1 MSKYTIAIDLGE
13 KSVIA
18 IAGTNDSRG
27 QLQIAAVATRQ
38 TRGLK
43 AGRIENIAQVNEAL
57 SGVIAEL
64 ETRLNVKIQ
73 QSYGGISGEYIRCER
88 HSEKVVVS
96 EPNSGVGAADV
107 GALHALMRNVEAPE
121 VDTIM
126 EYTPQNY
133 IVDTNEESRSPVG
146 TFGRTLS
153 STFNFVLCEKEAL
166 KRLNLAFKQSGITLK
181 RCFANAIASAEAVL
195 SSDEMEAGV
204 AVVDMGEGMTNIAIY
219 QKGVLRYLAS
229 IPIGGSAINADIRSL
244 MIHESSIESI
254 KCDHGTAVAE
264 LAPKESIDVVGRT
277 ARDNRAVPLYN
288 IAVAIQERVTDIIIF
303 VHREI
308 RDSGYMGRLP
318 YGLVLTGGGAKLKDI
333 DESFRR
339 NLDVEVRIAN
349 PEEGI
354 GAESL
359 QQVASPEFATVVGVL
374 KRGVE
379 MDAKGVGKSCIAEE
393 EPIVE
398 VPPVQEPETEEVVS
412 DGGEV
417 KPEEPQKEEPIAE
430 KSDVEQKEE
439 KKSEES
445 RGAKYGSRETKVD
458 DAEPKSNPLMRFMKS
473 LADKVNNMLTSP
485 DDDQEF

>member
-18 IAGTNDSRG
+18 IAGSNDSRG

-57 SGVIAEL
+57 SGAIAEL

-73 QSYGGISGEYIRCER
+73 QAYGGISGEYIRCER

-195 SSDEMEAGV
+195 SSDEMESGV

-288 IAVAIQERVTDIIIF
+288 ISVAIQERVTDIIIF

-308 RDSGYMGRLP
+308 RDSGYLGRLP
-318 YGLVLTGGGAKLKDI
+318 YGLVLTGGGSKLKDI
-333 DESFRR
+333 DELFRR

-349 PEEGI
+349 PEEAI
-354 GAESL
+354 GKESL
-359 QQVASPEFATVVGVL
+359 SVVASPEFATVVGVL

-379 MDAKGVGKSCIAEE
+379 MDEKGVGKSCIVEE
-393 EPIVE
+393 EQIVV
-398 VPPVQEPETEEVVS
+398 VPPVQEPEPQSDEEVKS
-412 DGGEV
+412 EE
-417 KPEEPQKEEPIAE
+417 PETTSEEPQIQKPAEEKSVEEP
-430 KSDVEQKEE
+430 KKESE
-439 KKSEES
+439 PKPKWNEREIKERDEES
-445 RGAKYGSRETKVD
+445 R
-458 DAEPKSNPLMRFMKS
+458 SNPLMRFMKS